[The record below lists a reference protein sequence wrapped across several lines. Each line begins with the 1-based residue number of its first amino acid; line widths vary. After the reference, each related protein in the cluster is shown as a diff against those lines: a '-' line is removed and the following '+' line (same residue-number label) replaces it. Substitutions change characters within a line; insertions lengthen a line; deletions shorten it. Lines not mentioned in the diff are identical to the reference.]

1 MSKFVL
7 SKLVQSKWE
16 EVETLKG
23 QRKELAKKY
32 HKEEKPGTWR
42 LRKVGD

>member
-16 EVETLKG
+16 VVETLSG
-23 QRKELAKKY
+23 QRKELAKKF
-32 HKEEKPGTWR
+32 HKEEKQGTWKIR
-42 LRKVGD
+42 LEK